1 MSFNSLQEIAT
12 DRTCPHCG
20 QTLSPWEGPP
30 ETGWGLI
37 LVCNNNGCKY
47 FLGSTGDCSQFG
59 AHPKLGFRY
68 AEDPENNYESFN
80 LLAYCS
86 DVIREAHGGCSCGD

>member
-1 MSFNSLQEIAT
+1 MSFNSIQEIDTTRA
-12 DRTCPHCG
+12 CPHCG
-20 QTLSPWEGPP
+20 EKLSPWEGPP

-37 LVCNNNGCKY
+37 LVCNNNECKY
-47 FLGSTGDCSQFG
+47 FQNSTGDCAQFG

-68 AEDPENNYESFN
+68 AEDPENNYQCFN

-86 DVIREAHGGCSCGD
+86 NLMKEPQEGCDCK